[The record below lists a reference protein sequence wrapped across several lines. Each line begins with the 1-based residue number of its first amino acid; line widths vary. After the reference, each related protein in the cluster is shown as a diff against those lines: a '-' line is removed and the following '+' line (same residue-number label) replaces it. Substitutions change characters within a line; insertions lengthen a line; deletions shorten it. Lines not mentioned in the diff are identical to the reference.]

1 MASLITIWFGG
12 LSTPGLL
19 LGSCLSLITN
29 PPPTSVG
36 SRQLDRALDSVLTW
50 PTVTLCG
57 STQGWGRGTMSSSGN
72 KERLPDGT
80 EKPTLGTKGT

>member
-1 MASLITIWFGG
+1 MVWGTVHPWAVVRK
-12 LSTPGLL
+12 LSVPH
-19 LGSCLSLITN
+19 N
-29 PPPTSVG
+29 QPPPTSVG